1 MLPNDL
7 KSLESNIFY
16 DVIFYATK
24 RQIKVMSIVTTILN
38 TSFVSFSFVWV
49 LFFAFVVSAKLH

>member
-38 TSFVSFSFVWV
+38 TSFVSFSLVWV
-49 LFFAFVVSAKLH
+49 LFFAFVGFTKLH

>member
-24 RQIKVMSIVTTILN
+24 RQIKVMSIVTTMLN
-38 TSFVSFSFVWV
+38 TSFVSFFFVWV
-49 LFFAFVVSAKLH
+49 LFFTFV

>member
-38 TSFVSFSFVWV
+38 TSFVSFSLVWV
-49 LFFAFVVSAKLH
+49 LFFAFVVSAKFH

>member
-24 RQIKVMSIVTTILN
+24 RQIKVMSIVTTMLK
-38 TSFVSFSFVWV
+38 TSFVLFSLVWV
-49 LFFAFVVSAKLH
+49 FFLAFVVSTKLH

>member
-49 LFFAFVVSAKLH
+49 LFFSFVVSTKLH

>member
-49 LFFAFVVSAKLH
+49 LFFAFVQSTKLH